1 MSELIRPEDEQEL
14 EPAQGKTNLVLLY
27 SLLALALLAAIV
39 FAVLVVKP
47 FYLRR

>member
-1 MSELIRPEDEQEL
+1 MSELTKPEDEQER

-27 SLLALALLAAIV
+27 SLLALALVAAIV